1 MTASLRPIRPCEE
14 ARVYFWLKLLH
25 IGAVMVWFCGLF
37 FLPRLFVARH
47 RGGRDADPAYFN
59 PVANLLFF
67 RLATPAG
74 IIAIALGMVLI
85 AFIPF
90 GAWLAAKLVVVMV
103 AVLLHLYFGLHL
115 YQLGQGHDRH
125 SAGFYRVVGWVPLL
139 LLLALAALT
148 GAKPRTFGELP
159 APPGA
164 ASEATH
170 AAGGASSPPSSSAAL

>member
-1 MTASLRPIRPCEE
+1 M
-14 ARVYFWLKLLH
+14 YFWLKLLH

-67 RLATPAG
+67 RIATPAG
-74 IIAIALGMVLI
+74 LVAIALGMVLI
-85 AFIPF
+85 AMVPF
-90 GAWLAAKLVVVMV
+90 GAWLAAKLLVVMA

-115 YQLGQGHDRH
+115 YALGQGQDRH
-125 SAGFYRVVGWVPLL
+125 SARFYRIVGWLPLL

-148 GAKPRTFGELP
+148 GAKPHTFGDLP
-159 APPGA
+159 PPPLA
-164 ASEATH
+164 ATEAH
-170 AAGGASSPPSSSAAL
+170 AAGGASSPPSSPAAL